1 MYYAKFLRRM
11 LTMEKMLN
19 SENFEKEVLSTDS
32 PVIVD
37 FYASWCGPCKMLA
50 PVLEKIESRYSGS
63 LKVEKIDIDK
73 YPDIASKYEI
83 MSVPTLMFFSGGELI
98 RRETGFLPEEKL
110 KEIIE
115 KDFCILKNNQ

>member
-1 MYYAKFLRRM
+1 
-11 LTMEKMLN
+11 MEKILN
-19 SENFEKEVLSTDS
+19 AENFEKEVLSTDM
-32 PVIVD
+32 PTIVD

-50 PVLEKIESRYSGS
+50 PVLEKIKIRYADS

-83 MSVPTLMFFSGGELI
+83 MSVPTLMFFAGEELV

-110 KEIIE
+110 VEIIE
-115 KDFCILKNNQ
+115 KDFCIIKK